1 MINVKKIIHRHSF
14 LYNNLRLYVMYYLRI
29 NNVGFDTLSF
39 NVLDYVYYS
48 SYYKTKPLKEILACL
63 GIMIRSS

>member
-1 MINVKKIIHRHSF
+1 
-14 LYNNLRLYVMYYLRI
+14 MYYLRI

-39 NVLDYVYYS
+39 NVLDYVLYYS